1 MLGNIRHRE
10 KNVKTCTDYNGDI
23 ENEPEEGEI
32 VDNYELISSDEEFV
46 MRQRIEELEA
56 KNKEIEKIAVIS
68 RSYPSEYHYAKI
80 QSCSYNQLNK
90 DYWRKSKH
98 DIAARV
104 PKDVSSISSIEYE
117 VSRRSSKRR
126 RSRDGKRKPNHHN
139 HCRNH
144 SKRRKRRCRHTCSN
158 ESGRHKHRREFN
170 YSMEAIDLHTE
181 SSNSLHSVT
190 YVNEGTI
197 DGPNQ
202 IDRDSLRFAVARSIH
217 NSQLKEDTMG
227 SLSKRLLEQPK
238 KGNSDD
244 EDIIIVEN
252 DDDPQIQTIEEDSS
266 DSLEEKE
273 LRLIALKSAV
283 LKKHM
288 ERKKRNAELAYSPT
302 DFDDMLKFGVL
313 ENDIKSDIEV
323 DLEGEDSQTPE
334 LISSP
339 LASPK
344 LLLSPQY
351 IDDGEDSQQQTVD
364 TKPVDMDI
372 ASSDSEQVEV
382 FNEFH
387 PVVQQ
392 QEQQPSS
399 LSTLPLSSNELPFGI
414 QHQDYAF
421 SLYVSGLKVE
431 PLPPGVEYYEEI
443 APPPPPFHQENLG
456 VQEMEVENQE
466 NPEDDSSTKTNK
478 NPTIIEQT
486 TVEVKELSSC
496 EDEEELALR
505 ALLLAKFQSPRNK
518 KRKLDAE
525 SKDTANVNSKNETN
539 EILKT
544 NISSEWILK
553 EAVRRFKLNK
563 HLSKDT
569 VDSKNSPFKENSV
582 IAQHSPE
589 LVQMQYKEAEEEEKK
604 VIVES
609 FSFSDDVANSKLTE
623 NEIPQKW
630 TLPKHSTSREMQ
642 SFSKSGDNGE
652 RKETCKASD
661 TVERASPFKSLQT
674 IHPPIDEVMDLVRN
688 KYFTGNVS
696 KPYSEECTRCE
707 ETGRTDSFTKL
718 PQNAGDHLL
727 NPLNENILETK
738 NTNVNPIVTKSLEI
752 HPVKANKETWEEKNC
767 ASNKSEE
774 SLNSTGIQE
783 KNFDQITKTYLPV
796 TRPCSEE
803 KNSPISET
811 HVPPSQEYPIESKSL
826 EKPVVVDIPL
836 NPSFGESEVN
846 TDEFTRSVMNT
857 NDPADREPKNK
868 IFKQENF
875 QEEDASVVKKDTL
888 NSAITTTTSAFA
900 KVSSKANQ
908 ETKAVS
914 KELKSNQASAKVI
927 HKNLAK
933 KYQNKLKVVNKI
945 TSTAT
950 ALRKQQSN
958 ILPTYSVLKTT
969 KIVKPNKVI
978 NKNVDMKPIQNN
990 INLMEIKSEICTSPT
1005 ASQVKKTRLI
1015 TSKEQV
1021 KSMCQVP
1028 KLVIN
1033 LQRSSSSTETSASE
1047 AENDIGDDYDYLC
1060 RPAEDYNDN
1069 ASPISLIM
1077 ESPRSRTPNRSNSPT
1092 GKCPEKNQ
1100 QQFEEKLDSFLKSVR
1115 SKVQEQVISLQKTP
1129 QAERVMGN
1137 QATKANNNNTPVA
1150 VRHLPAAAQEEYRR
1164 LVHRMKLLEA
1174 QRKTLNTDTETSDL
1188 FTSKDDD
1195 LNIVP
1200 NSSASTATS
1209 ASLGQ
1214 NNLCKQVLIK
1224 NANSNTKTSPSD
1236 TEKPSR
1242 STVLSSYENTF
1253 EKIGTGI
1260 ITNLDKSLNLLKEAK
1275 NAKLSK
1281 LRLEKRLKVLKA
1293 EIDLVQSQHR
1303 EEQHKISN
1311 IYPNICKT
1319 NDVIMALKQ
1328 KRSKIFKLAVNLGKS
1343 LRGQDYRLN
1352 NDLKQNIIEKS
1363 KQLAEEIKLV
1373 NSLKLQNIEKFIEP
1387 TEGTKNNEDNKE
1399 EPSPA
1404 TNNDDEQSLQVSTTT
1419 FQKGDNRE
1427 LQDESLPQKNDN
1439 LQEEVEIFDHEEK
1452 KSLAANYYVS
1462 PLNNLNSGN
1471 SDLDPQGVLC
1481 PYDLM
1486 GHCEDKNCSYVHLT
1500 ENFRKE

>member
-1 MLGNIRHRE
+1 MLGNIRHRD
-10 KNVKTCTDYNGDI
+10 KNIKSCTDYNGAI

-68 RSYPSEYHYAKI
+68 RSYPSEYHYAKT
-80 QSCSYNQLNK
+80 QSCSYNYLNK

-98 DIAARV
+98 DVAPRV

-117 VSRRSSKRR
+117 VCRRPSKRR

-139 HCRNH
+139 RCRNH
-144 SKRRKRRCRHTCSN
+144 SKRRKRRCRHTYSN
-158 ESGRHKHRREFN
+158 ESGRHKHRRDFN

-238 KGNSDD
+238 KENSDN

-252 DDDPQIQTIEEDSS
+252 DDDPQIQIIEEDSS

-351 IDDGEDSQQQTVD
+351 MDDGEDSQQQMVD

-372 ASSDSEQVEV
+372 ASSDSEQGEV
-382 FNEFH
+382 FNQFR
-387 PVVQQ
+387 PVVQH
-392 QEQQPSS
+392 QPQP
-399 LSTLPLSSNELPFGI
+399 TMPLSSSELPFGM

-443 APPPPPFHQENLG
+443 VPPPPPFHQENLS

-466 NPEDDSSTKTNK
+466 NLEDDSSTKINK
-478 NPTIIEQT
+478 NPAVIGQKN
-486 TVEVKELSSC
+486 VEAKELSSC
-496 EDEEELALR
+496 EEEEELALR

-518 KRKLDAE
+518 KRKLDVE
-525 SKDTANVNSKNETN
+525 SKDAANLNSKNETN

-569 VDSKNSPFKENSV
+569 GDSRNSSINENSIIV
-582 IAQHSPE
+582 QHSPE
-589 LVQMQYKEAEEEEKK
+589 LVQMQYKEAEEEEKE
-604 VIVES
+604 VVAAS
-609 FSFSDDVANSKLTE
+609 SSDEVADFKLTE
-623 NEIPQKW
+623 IETPLKW
-630 TLPKHSTSREMQ
+630 ALPKHSREMQ
-642 SFSKSGDNGE
+642 SFSKSEDNE
-652 RKETCKASD
+652 DRKETLSFNRSKASVAQA
-661 TVERASPFKSLQT
+661 TVGQASSFTNVQT
-674 IHPPIDEVMDLVRN
+674 IHPPIDEAMDLVRN
-688 KYFTGNVS
+688 KYSTGNVS
-696 KPYSEECTRCE
+696 KPYSEECTRSE
-707 ETGRTDSFTKL
+707 ETERTDVFPKL
-718 PQNAGDHLL
+718 PQNADDPSL
-727 NPLNENILETK
+727 NQLNEKILETN
-738 NTNVNPIVTKSLEI
+738 NTNVDLILTKSLEI
-752 HPVKANKETWEEKNC
+752 HLVKANKETLEEKIC
-767 ASNKSEE
+767 ARVKSEE
-774 SLNSTGIQE
+774 FLNSTGIQE
-783 KNFDQITKTYLPV
+783 KNFHQITETYLQV
-796 TRPCSEE
+796 NRPCLKE
-803 KNSPISET
+803 KSSPTSGT
-811 HVPPSQEYPIESKSL
+811 HVPSSEEYPTESTESLGKSA
-826 EKPVVVDIPL
+826 VVDIPL
-836 NPSFGESEVN
+836 NPSFSKSEGN
-846 TDEFTRSVMNT
+846 TDEFTCSVMNT
-857 NDPADREPKNK
+857 NDPSNREPKNK
-868 IFKQENF
+868 IFKQKHF
-875 QEEDASVVKKDTL
+875 QEEDASIVKKGNL
-888 NSAITTTTSAFA
+888 YSAIGTSAFTN
-900 KVSSKANQ
+900 VSSKAYQ

-914 KELKSNQASAKVI
+914 KELKFNQASAKVI
-927 HKNLAK
+927 HKNLTK

-945 TSTAT
+945 TSPAT
-950 ALRKQQSN
+950 DLRKQQSN

-978 NKNVDMKPIQNN
+978 NKNVDMKPIKNN
-990 INLMEIKSEICTSPT
+990 TNLMEIKSEICTSPP
-1005 ASQVKKTRLI
+1005 AFQAIQTRLI

-1033 LQRSSSSTETSASE
+1033 LQRSSSSTDTSASE

-1077 ESPRSRTPNRSNSPT
+1077 ESPRSRTPNRSSSPT

-1115 SKVQEQVISLQKTP
+1115 SKVQEQVVSLQETP
-1129 QAERVMGN
+1129 QAKTVMGN
-1137 QATKANNNNTPVA
+1137 QGTKAHNNTPVA

-1174 QRKTLNTDTETSDL
+1174 QRKTLNADTETSDL

-1195 LNIVP
+1195 LNNLP
-1200 NSSASTATS
+1200 DSSASTANT

-1224 NANSNTKTSPSD
+1224 NANSNTKSSASD

-1253 EKIGTGI
+1253 AKIGVGI
-1260 ITNLDKSLNLLKEAK
+1260 ITNLDKSLNLLQEAK

-1281 LRLEKRLKVLKA
+1281 LRLEKRLKALKA

-1319 NDVIMALKQ
+1319 NDVIMNLKQ
-1328 KRSKIFKLAVNLGKS
+1328 KRTKILKLAVNLGKT
-1343 LRGQDYRLN
+1343 LKGQDYRLN

-1387 TEGTKNNEDNKE
+1387 TERTKNKEDNKE
-1399 EPSPA
+1399 EPSTA
-1404 TNNDDEQSLQVSTTT
+1404 TNNDEEQSLQVSTTT

-1427 LQDESLPQKNDN
+1427 LQDESLPEKNDN
-1439 LQEEVEIFDHEEK
+1439 LQEEVEIFNHQEK